1 MYSSIKLIHITC
13 AIISLTGF
21 TIRGM
26 MALAN
31 SSYLQRRWLRI
42 APHMVDTLLL
52 ASAVYLVI
60 ASGQYPLQNSWLM
73 AKIVALLV
81 YIIAGMWVMRFA
93 RTQAQRAIAYALAIA
108 SFSYIIAVA
117 LTRNPAPWL

>member
-1 MYSSIKLIHITC
+1 
-13 AIISLTGF
+13 
-21 TIRGM
+21 

-31 SSYLQRRWLRI
+31 SRYLQRRWLRI

-60 ASGQYPLQNSWLM
+60 ASGLYPLQNSWLA
-73 AKIVALLV
+73 AKILALLV